1 MKELFDLTGRV
12 ALVTGGSK
20 GLGKEMALALA
31 DAGADVAVGARHESE
46 IVQAAKD
53 MAAATGRRALG
64 LVLDVT
70 DRDSVRQF
78 VAQAAGE
85 LGRIDILVNNAG
97 LNIRAPLAD
106 IREEDWR
113 LIQDVNVTGVFH
125 CCQAVVPHM
134 VQAGYGRIINIASA
148 VGLVG
153 LAGRVSYTTSKGA
166 VVQMTR
172 TLAVELAPKGIT
184 VNALCPGPFATELNR
199 PLLDNPEMAAD
210 ILGRVALG
218 RWAQMHEIRA
228 PIVFLASPAA
238 SYVTGALLPVD
249 GGWVA
254 Q

>member
-53 MAAATGRRALG
+53 IAAATGRRALG

-78 VAQAAGE
+78 VAQAAGA

-97 LNIRAPLAD
+97 LNIRAPLED

-125 CCQAVVPHM
+125 GLRVVK
-134 VQAGYGRIINIASA
+134 VLEAGAKS
-148 VGLVG
+148 
-153 LAGRVSYTTSKGA
+153 LANGG
-166 VVQMTR
+166 
-172 TLAVELAPKGIT
+172 E
-184 VNALCPGPFATELNR
+184 
-199 PLLDNPEMAAD
+199 
-210 ILGRVALG
+210 
-218 RWAQMHEIRA
+218 
-228 PIVFLASPAA
+228 
-238 SYVTGALLPVD
+238 PVKPC
-249 GGWVA
+249 
-254 Q
+254 